1 LSTGRN
7 VCLLNRKVCEL
18 VYDVVARVVLALP
31 GRGSINKYRWAI
43 AIALFSHFTGVID
56 SSERYNKMPGQK
68 ILVVDDSWT
77 ELTMIVTPLRNNG
90 FDVVTAVDGDE
101 AVEKV
106 FRERPQCIVLDVVLP
121 KQNGF
126 QLCRK
131 LKSFEGSKHIP
142 IILLTS
148 KNTALDRSWGLRQG
162 ADLYITKPFN
172 SDELVASVRSLV

>member
-1 LSTGRN
+1 IAYVIEDRPSRGGTGCVACAPPHLVGSTN
-7 VCLLNRKVCEL
+7 VGSVRDGSTVVYHLMVWL
-18 VYDVVARVVLALP
+18 VWK
-31 GRGSINKYRWAI
+31 GFNQ
-43 AIALFSHFTGVID
+43 
-56 SSERYNKMPGQK
+56 MPGQKK

-77 ELTMIVTPLRNNG
+77 ELTMIVTPLRNSG
-90 FDVVTAVDGDE
+90 FNVVTAVDGDE

-106 FRERPQCIVLDVVLP
+106 FKERPQCIVLDVVLP

-131 LKSFEGSKHIP
+131 LKSFEASKHIP

-148 KNTALDRSWGLRQG
+148 KSTPLDRSWGLRQG